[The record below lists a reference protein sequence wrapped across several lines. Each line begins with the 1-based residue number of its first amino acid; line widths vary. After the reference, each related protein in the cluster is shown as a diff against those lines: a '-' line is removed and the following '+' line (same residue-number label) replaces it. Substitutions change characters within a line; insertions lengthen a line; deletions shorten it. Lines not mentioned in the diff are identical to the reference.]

1 MSAWLLLIAS
11 VYTGIY
17 TLNAF
22 VPLSRGRL
30 RFVWG
35 FVSSWLT
42 IEAAMFH
49 VVWQLVVVG
58 VLVWVG
64 ALESWPGWVG
74 LVLFVA
80 SWIGLA
86 VLYVQSRQVGPAVEA
101 ALAGIGS
108 DTQVVPYRRRAV
120 RHTRKVEF
128 GRAGGRRLYLDVMEP
143 TAAAADGALRPAIV
157 QIHGGGWI
165 IGFKERQAMPL
176 MRHLAANGWVVF
188 NVDYRLSP
196 AATWP
201 DHLVDCKAAVAWVRQ
216 HAADYGIDPSFV
228 AVTGGSAGGHL
239 TTMMALTAND
249 GRYQPGFADADTS
262 VQVAVPFYGVY
273 DWTNRSGNFPPEMQ
287 RDILEPLVVKAF
299 VDEAPE
305 VFADASPIILVE
317 RVLDAGG
324 VLDAPPMMVI
334 HGDRDTLTPVADA
347 RVFTALAAQT
357 SDNEVVYLELPGAQ
371 HAFDSFRSPRT
382 DQVVLGVHRFVD
394 AVWRRHVA
402 GSPVQHAV
410 HPDDSRQQSGG
421 VDVDGR
427 AGRKPATVD
436 LSAEATVELP
446 AVD

>member
-1 MSAWLLLIAS
+1 MTPWLLLAAS
-11 VYTGIY
+11 LYTGVY

-35 FVSSWLT
+35 FLSSWLT
-42 IEAAMFH
+42 IEAAGFH
-49 VVWQLVVVG
+49 LVWQVVVVG
-58 VLVWVG
+58 VLSWFG
-64 ALESWPGWVG
+64 ALSSWPGWVG
-74 LVLFVA
+74 LGLFVA
-80 SWIGLA
+80 SWVGLL
-86 VLYVQSRQVGPAVEA
+86 VLYVQSRRVGPEVDA
-101 ALAGIGS
+101 ALAGIGV
-108 DTQVVPYRRRAV
+108 DTTMVRFRRSAV

-128 GRAGGRRLYLDVMEP
+128 GRAGGRRQMLDVMEP
-143 TAAAADGALRPAIV
+143 TAPLPDGALRPAIV

-201 DHLVDCKAAVAWVRQ
+201 DHLVDCKAAVAWVRD
-216 HAADYGIDPSFV
+216 HADEFGIDPTFV

-239 TTMMALTAND
+239 ATMMALTAND
-249 GRYQPGFADADTS
+249 QRYQPGFTDADTS

-273 DWTNRSGNFPPEMQ
+273 DWTNRSGQFGPELH

-317 RVLDAGG
+317 RAIDAGQTI
-324 VLDAPPMMVI
+324 DAPPMMVI
-334 HGDRDTLTPVADA
+334 HGDRDTLTPVSDA
-347 RVFTALAAQT
+347 RLFAGLASKA
-357 SDNEVVYLELPGAQ
+357 SSHKVVYLELPGAQ

-382 DQVVLGVHRFVD
+382 DQVVRGVHRFVD
-394 AVWRRHVA
+394 AAWRHHLGTVA
-402 GSPVQHAV
+402 SPS
-410 HPDDSRQQSGG
+410 PS
-421 VDVDGR
+421 
-427 AGRKPATVD
+427 P
-436 LSAEATVELP
+436 
-446 AVD
+446 